1 MTRILFYLED
11 FPHEPWKQALMT
23 VDPAI
28 DFRSYPDW
36 GSPDDGPAYAVV
48 WEPKAG
54 LIKDYPNVEAVFSLG
69 AGIDHILEDT
79 SIPEQTPIIRMGDNG
94 LKDGMVEFVVMNVL
108 MHHRQMP
115 TLIGQQ
121 QQKIWQRVFSKPASG
136 MRVGIMGFGML
147 GEACAKAL
155 LPFGYKVQAWSN
167 SPKPAHDS
175 IHHFTGQA
183 QLAEFLNETDIL
195 VGLLPETEETKGL
208 INASTIALLPD
219 GASIINVGRGS
230 LVDLDA
236 LAVALE
242 NNKIT
247 SATLDVV
254 PEEPLASDH
263 PIWTVKNTLITPHI
277 AAITR
282 TETAANYIIENI
294 KHLESGRMPK
304 NMLNRKRGY

>member
-11 FPHEPWKQALMT
+11 FPHEPWKQALLA

-28 DFRSYPDW
+28 DFRSFPDW
-36 GSPDDGPAYAVV
+36 GTPDDGPAYAVV

-54 LIKDYPNVEAVFSLG
+54 LIKDYPNVQAVFSLG
-69 AGIDHILEDT
+69 AGIDHILEDA
-79 SIPEQTPIIRMGDNG
+79 SIPENMPIIRMGDDG

-115 TLIGQQ
+115 ILIEQQ
-121 QQKIWQRVFSKPASG
+121 QQKNWRRVFSKPAAS
-136 MRVGIMGFGML
+136 VHIGIMGFGML

-155 LPFGYKVQAWSN
+155 LPFGYNVNAWSN
-167 SPKPAHDS
+167 SPKPPHSS
-175 IHHFTGQA
+175 IRHFTGQE
-183 QLAEFLNETDIL
+183 QLQEFLGSTDIL

-208 INASTIALLPD
+208 LNKETIALLPE
-219 GASIINVGRGS
+219 GASIINAGRGS
-230 LVDLDA
+230 LIDLEV
-236 LAVALE
+236 LAGALE
-242 NNKIT
+242 AGKLA

-254 PEEPLASDH
+254 PEEPLAQDH
-263 PIWTVKNTLITPHI
+263 PIWAAKNTLITPHI

-294 KHLESGRMPK
+294 KRLSSGEAPQ